1 MKFLSIVGLLIFFGS
16 MFGMF
21 VFIRGADPSPSLLL
35 LFLATFVG
43 GAVLA
48 VWAQNK
54 KFPDRF
60 FMFALIS
67 GYLSFI
73 FFGFARVARAV
84 SLEEAVPFL
93 MLAVMMGICSVV
105 FGLSSDEV
113 KKKKNK

>member
-1 MKFLSIVGLLIFFGS
+1 MRILNIVGLLIFFGS

-35 LFLATFVG
+35 LFLATFIG

-60 FMFALIS
+60 FMLALIS
-67 GYLSFI
+67 GYLSFV
-73 FFGFARVARAV
+73 FFGFARVARTV
-84 SLEEAVPFL
+84 SLEEAMPFL
-93 MLAVMMGICSVV
+93 VLAVLMGICSVV
-105 FGLSSDEV
+105 FGISSDEV
-113 KKKKNK
+113 KKKKNE